1 MNDQAARLREQL
13 RNNSHRISSKAI
25 AVVSGKGGVG
35 KSNFSLNFAISLCKR
50 GKKVLLI
57 DLDIGMGNIDVLLGS
72 VTNLSII
79 DIFSKKMTIRDIM
92 NIGPE
97 NLHYI
102 SGGSAFSS
110 IFSLDEEKLGL
121 LLSQL
126 EEATVDFDFILF
138 DMGAGV
144 SDQTLKLL
152 RAMHEIIVI
161 TTPEPTA
168 ITDGYAMI
176 KHLIVDGNE
185 SDISIIVNRSSSRS
199 EGNSVA
205 SRLKQVIKH
214 FMNVDIHF
222 LGLIADDVIVRKAVI
237 AQTPFLLFS
246 STSQASKN
254 IDDIARKY
262 VNEQEVKEVSF
273 SFIHRVKS
281 LFLKR

>member
-1 MNDQAARLREQL
+1 MSDQASRLREQL
-13 RNNSHRISSKAI
+13 NAIHNKISSKAI

-35 KSNFSLNFAISLCKR
+35 KSNISLNFANSLCKK

-72 VTNLSII
+72 MTNLSII
-79 DIFSKKMTIRDIM
+79 DIFDKKLTIRDIM

-97 NLHYI
+97 NLQYI
-102 SGGSAFSS
+102 SGGSGFSS
-110 IFSLDEEKLGL
+110 IFSLNEEKLEL
-121 LLSQL
+121 FLSQL

-144 SDQTLKLL
+144 NDQTLKLL

-176 KHLIVDGNE
+176 KHLIIDGNE
-185 SDISIIVNRSSSRS
+185 SEISLIVNRSSSKA
-199 EGNSVA
+199 EGVSVA
-205 SRLKQVIKH
+205 TRLNQVIKQ

-222 LGLIADDVIVRKAVI
+222 LGLIADDPIVRKAVI
-237 AQTPFLLFS
+237 AQSPFVLSS

>member
-1 MNDQAARLREQL
+1 MSDQASRLREQL
-13 RNNSHRISSKAI
+13 NAIQHKISSKAI

-35 KSNFSLNFAISLCKR
+35 KSNFSLNFAISLCKK

-72 VTNLSII
+72 MTNLSII
-79 DIFSKKMTIRDIM
+79 DIFDKKLTIRDIM

-97 NLHYI
+97 NLQYI
-102 SGGSAFSS
+102 SGGSGFSS
-110 IFSLDEEKLGL
+110 IFSLNEEKLEL
-121 LLSQL
+121 FLSQL
-126 EEATVDFDFILF
+126 EEATEDFDFILF

-144 SDQTLKLL
+144 NDQTLKLL

-176 KHLIVDGNE
+176 KHLIIDGNE
-185 SDISIIVNRSSSRS
+185 SEISLIVNRSSSKA
-199 EGNSVA
+199 EGVSVA
-205 SRLKQVIKH
+205 TRLKQVIKQ

-222 LGLIADDVIVRKAVI
+222 LGLIADDPIVRKAVI
-237 AQTPFLLFS
+237 AQSPFVLSS

>member
-1 MNDQAARLREQL
+1 
-13 RNNSHRISSKAI
+13 
-25 AVVSGKGGVG
+25 
-35 KSNFSLNFAISLCKR
+35 
-50 GKKVLLI
+50 
-57 DLDIGMGNIDVLLGS
+57 
-72 VTNLSII
+72 
-79 DIFSKKMTIRDIM
+79 M

-185 SDISIIVNRSSSRS
+185 SDISIIVNRSSSRT
-199 EGNSVA
+199 EGTSVA
-205 SRLKQVIKH
+205 TRLKQAIKH

-222 LGLIADDVIVRKAVI
+222 LGLIADDAIVRKAVI
-237 AQTPFLLFS
+237 AQSPFLLFS